1 VSTSSGVLCLLDDS
15 TAPLTFQRRQDVQQS
30 SVCPQGKRAE
40 ALEGLLN
47 LEKQHRLGEDAT
59 ATKAACAAIL
69 EVLFEAKDW
78 KALNE
83 HILLLAK
90 RRSQLKQARPGPA
103 WATPQ
108 QPGGARTSAA

>member
-1 VSTSSGVLCLLDDS
+1 MG
-15 TAPLTFQRRQDVQQS
+15 
-30 SVCPQGKRAE
+30 QGNRAE

-59 ATKAACAAIL
+59 ATKAACVALL

-83 HILLLAK
+83 HIVLLAK
-90 RRSQLKQARPGPA
+90 RRSQLKQVPA
-103 WATPQ
+103 AAS
-108 QPGGARTSAA
+108 GALHTMRDRLAC

>member
-1 VSTSSGVLCLLDDS
+1 M
-15 TAPLTFQRRQDVQQS
+15 
-30 SVCPQGKRAE
+30 QGSKAE

-47 LEKQHRLGEDAT
+47 LEKQHRLGEDAP

-83 HILLLAK
+83 HVLLLSK
-90 RRSQLKQARPGPA
+90 RRSQLKQARDL
-103 WATPQ
+103 
-108 QPGGARTSAA
+108 RL